1 MGKGRQ
7 RGMKEPGA
15 EEVGE
20 ISESRRRVGGRRCP
34 NSPGRPQVEAPPLR
48 APPHIQAPRAGFAL
62 NPLQRVPG
70 SSSKPQRKRHSL

>member
-48 APPHIQAPRAGFAL
+48 GSAP
-62 NPLQRVPG
+62 
-70 SSSKPQRKRHSL
+70 